1 MAHLL
6 KSKSKVKTA
15 IIHPAVEPIFKL
27 YGQLPRTIDLS
38 SLPHS
43 FFEHLNQT
51 IRLEGI
57 LNGKELLVTGPVDK
71 IALLNCP
78 MLDLVRSDTIILSSN
93 SESETVLEKIV
104 FDAWLSLLHT
114 VIYSVDSKVQLG
126 MLLDIVNK
134 EVPVDIHK
142 KLFGEYK
149 TTEPHIASWADVS
162 RAVVQRQA
170 QKWRDYQRL
179 YTTHISFQTSALL
192 DKQ

>member
-78 MLDLVRSDTIILSSN
+78 ILDLVRSDTLILSSN
-93 SESETVLEKIV
+93 GDSEAIIEKIV

-142 KLFGEYK
+142 KLFSEHK
-149 TTEPHIASWADVS
+149 TTEPDIANWADAS